1 VTVRIDTGVFE
12 GANISI
18 HYDPM
23 ISKLCTHAETREKA
37 IVAMES
43 ALDQY
48 VVSGFVISVS
58 FIICTFIFYINSLLT
73 GLHLRVADF
82 VSPLI
87 VIH

>member
-1 VTVRIDTGVFE
+1 
-12 GANISI
+12 
-18 HYDPM
+18 M

-58 FIICTFIFYINSLLT
+58 FIICVLALLLMPLA
-73 GLHLRVADF
+73 GLHLCV
-82 VSPLI
+82 
-87 VIH
+87 